1 MANSSLL
8 VASRAELESAVLDA
22 RRKSQHKE
30 RIRKLVLGVVGLVLF
45 LLLWEIAPRIVEGVN
60 ILMFPPPSAVAKTF
74 WDMTANGDIWPHL
87 GASLYRVIAGFV
99 IGAIAGVLTGVV
111 TGNSVFARYISDPV
125 LHGLRAIPVIAIVPL
140 AIVWLGL
147 GDIAKIV
154 LIAWGVFFPVW
165 VNTFIGI
172 RSVSVLYLRS
182 ATSMGASRLQLM
194 FLVSL
199 PAALPYV
206 FAGLRQATSLA
217 FVVMVAAELAGAEEG
232 LGFLISYSH
241 LVFRIDMMFV
251 GLIYLGALGF
261 LADQFFV
268 ALLHRCFPWYEE
280 RR

>member
-1 MANSSLL
+1 MLNVTTA
-8 VASRAELESAVLDA
+8 AERTRLEQHVLAV
-22 RRKSQHKE
+22 RRQSQHQV
-30 RIRKLVLGVVGLVLF
+30 RLRKLVLGVVGMLVF
-45 LLLWEIAPRIVEGVN
+45 LLTWEVAPRVVDGVN
-60 ILMFPPPSAVAKTF
+60 ILMFPPPSVVAKTF
-74 WDMTANGDIWPHL
+74 WSMTVSGEIWPHML
-87 GASLYRVIAGFV
+87 ASLYRILIGFV
-99 IGAIAGVLTGVV
+99 VGASTGVLVGVV
-111 TGNSVFARYISDPV
+111 TGSSALARYVSDPI

-154 LIAWGVFFPVW
+154 LIALGVFFPVW

-172 RSVSVLYLRS
+172 RSVSILYLRS
-182 ATSMGASRLQLM
+182 ATSMGANALQLM
-194 FLVSL
+194 FLVAL

-217 FVVMVAAELAGAEEG
+217 FVVMVAAELAGAETG

-261 LADQFFV
+261 LSDQFFV
-268 ALLHRCFPWYEE
+268 AMLHKFFPWYQE

>member
-1 MANSSLL
+1 MANVTTPAERVRLEQHVQEVRRQSLHQIRL
-8 VASRAELESAVLDA
+8 
-22 RRKSQHKE
+22 
-30 RIRKLVLGVVGLVLF
+30 RKLVAGVLGIMVF
-45 LLLWEIAPRIVEGVN
+45 LLVWEIAPRVVEGVN
-60 ILMFPPPSAVAKTF
+60 ILMFPPPSVVAKTF
-74 WDMTANGDIWPHL
+74 WSMTTSGEIWPHML
-87 GASLYRVIAGFV
+87 ASLYRILIGFV
-99 IGAIAGVLTGVV
+99 VGATTGVLVGVV
-111 TGNSVFARYISDPV
+111 TGSSALARYVSDPI

-172 RSVSVLYLRS
+172 RSVSILYLRS
-182 ATSMGASRLQLM
+182 ATSMGANALQLM
-194 FLVSL
+194 FLVAL

-217 FVVMVAAELAGAEEG
+217 FVVMVAAELAGAEVG

-268 ALLHRCFPWYEE
+268 AMLHKFFPWYEE

>member
-1 MANSSLL
+1 MLSVTTA
-8 VASRAELESAVLDA
+8 AERTRLEQHVLEV
-22 RRKSQHKE
+22 RRQSQHQM
-30 RIRKLVLGVVGLVLF
+30 RLRKLLLGVVGMLVF
-45 LLLWEIAPRIVEGVN
+45 LLVWEVAPRVVEGVN
-60 ILMFPPPSAVAKTF
+60 MLMFPPPSVVIKTF
-74 WDMTANGDIWPHL
+74 WSMTISGEIWPHML
-87 GASLYRVIAGFV
+87 ASLYRILIGFV
-99 IGAIAGVLTGVV
+99 VGASTGVLVGVV
-111 TGNSVFARYISDPV
+111 TGSSALARYISDPI

-172 RSVSVLYLRS
+172 RSVSILYLRS
-182 ATSMGASRLQLM
+182 ATSMGANGLQLM
-194 FLVSL
+194 FLVAL

-217 FVVMVAAELAGAEEG
+217 FVVMVAAELAGAETG

-268 ALLHRCFPWYEE
+268 AMLHKFFPWYQE

>member
-1 MANSSLL
+1 MVN
-8 VASRAELESAVLDA
+8 ASATSIERNQLENNVREA
-22 RRKSQHKE
+22 RRQE
-30 RIRKLVLGVVGLVLF
+30 QRQEQWRKLIFGVLGIVLF
-45 LLLWEIAPRIVEGVN
+45 LLVWELAPRLNEGVN
-60 ILMFPPPSAVAKTF
+60 IIMFPPPSVVAKTF
-74 WDMTANGDIWPHL
+74 WSMTATGEIWPHL
-87 GASLYRVIAGFV
+87 IASLYRVIVGFL
-99 IGAIAGVLTGVV
+99 IGATTGVLVGVV
-111 TGNSVFARYISDPV
+111 TGSSTLARYITDPV

-147 GDIAKIV
+147 ADIAKIV

-182 ATSMGASRLQLM
+182 ATSMGAKPLQLM

-251 GLIYLGALGF
+251 GLIYLGVLGF
-261 LADQFFV
+261 LSDQFFV
-268 ALLHRCFPWYEE
+268 ALLHKFFPWYEE

>member
-1 MANSSLL
+1 MVNA
-8 VASRAELESAVLDA
+8 VTTIEERAQLERSVLA
-22 RRKSQHKE
+22 LRRQTQRKE
-30 RIRKLVLGVVGLVLF
+30 QIRKLAFGVIGLVLF
-45 LLLWEIAPRIVEGVN
+45 LLLWEVAPRIVEGVN
-60 ILMFPPPSAVAKTF
+60 ILMFPPPSVVAKTF
-74 WDMTANGDIWPHL
+74 WSMSASGEIWPHL
-87 GASLYRVIAGFV
+87 LASLYRVIVGFV
-99 IGAIAGVLTGVV
+99 VGATAGVLIGVV
-111 TGNSVFARYISDPV
+111 TGSSTLARYITDPV

-182 ATSMGASRLQLM
+182 ATSMGANQLQLM

-232 LGFLISYSH
+232 LGFLISYAH

-261 LADQFFV
+261 VSDQFFV
-268 ALLHRCFPWYEE
+268 ALLHKFFPWYEE

>member
-1 MANSSLL
+1 MANT
-8 VASRAELESAVLDA
+8 ATTNAERAQLEQSVLDA
-22 RRKSQHKE
+22 RRQTQRRE
-30 RIRKLVLGVVGLVLF
+30 RQYKLVLGVVGLVLF
-45 LLLWEIAPRIVEGVN
+45 LLLWEVAPRIVEGVN

-74 WDMTANGDIWPHL
+74 WSMTASGEIWPHMA
-87 GASLYRVIAGFV
+87 ASLYRIFVGFV
-99 IGAIAGVLTGVV
+99 IGAVVGVLTGVV
-111 TGNSVFARYISDPV
+111 TGSSTFARSITDPV
-125 LHGLRAIPVIAIVPL
+125 LNGLRAIPVIAIVPL

-182 ATSMGASRLQLM
+182 AKSMGASPLQLM

-268 ALLHRCFPWYEE
+268 ALLHKLFPWYEE